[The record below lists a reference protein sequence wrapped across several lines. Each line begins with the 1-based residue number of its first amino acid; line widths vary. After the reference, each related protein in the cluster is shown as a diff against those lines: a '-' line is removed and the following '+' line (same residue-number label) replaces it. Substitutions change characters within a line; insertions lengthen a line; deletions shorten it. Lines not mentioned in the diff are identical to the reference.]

1 MSKSIALGLVGAGG
15 ILLAILLTGCS
26 DAPSPTPSARAVPT
40 PTMAP
45 TQAPT
50 ATPTSAPTMAPTN
63 TPTPEPTP
71 ATATLPLGVYLT
83 LCPATDIDLADD
95 LIFGDLSSELAAE
108 ADRFE
113 ALTPPAQLS
122 EWHLLNIEAYR
133 TAQAVADT
141 QPKDDVVDF
150 DSSLLIAA
158 ESAFIEKLREAA
170 ARVPKDVLQRMIEA
184 GCIGP
189 EEVPDDNEDVPDD
202 HGDSEGAATAIRVG
216 TEVRG
221 AVDYD
226 DDIDFFRFQA
236 ERGQSYQIDVAL
248 GTLDDSELV
257 LLGPDS
263 RELAY
268 NDDYGD
274 TYASRLYW
282 EDLSSGERYVVVWG
296 ADTSSRGT
304 YTLTVSLSDLIDDHG
319 NSEGDATAIRVGTEA
334 RGAVDYDDDIDFF
347 RFQAERGQ
355 SYQIDVALG
364 TLDDSIVELYDVNWS
379 FLDTNDD
386 YGDTYTSRLYWE
398 APSSGERYVAVYGY
412 GTGTYT
418 LTVSLVDDHGDD
430 IDDATVAAT
439 PLSLDEYLTLCVTTE
454 LELADDATFGDL
466 SSELAAEADRFEAL
480 TPPAQLSEWHLLN
493 IEGSRTIQAFV
504 ELQPKDD
511 VIDFVR
517 FFLMATISADSE
529 EKLRAAAARLP
540 EDVRRQ
546 MIEAGCID
554 PEDVL
559 DDHEDVPDD
568 HGNDID
574 DATAIR
580 VGADVR
586 GAMDYDG
593 DIDFFR
599 FQAERGQSYQI
610 DVALGTLDDSIVE
623 LHDVDWSFLDTN
635 DDYGDTYA
643 SRLYWEAPSSGERYV
658 AVEGYGT
665 GTYTLTVSLSDL
677 IDDHGNSEGGVTTIR
692 VGEMAED
699 MTVATGERL
708 QEVKS
713 RDKVICASRNDVPGY
728 GYLDASG
735 NNVGFDI
742 DLCRALAAAV
752 LGDPNK
758 IEIHLITAAERG
770 PTIQSGE
777 VDMLVRTV
785 TWTTSRDSQWGNY
798 AQTMFYDGQGFLVRK
813 DLGIS
818 SALELQGASVCVTQ
832 GTTTELNLQDFSNQ
846 NGLNIEPLTFEDPD
860 AAVAAY
866 EAGQCDAFTNDRS
879 QLAAI
884 SSAFENRADN
894 IILPETISE
903 EPMGPVVPHGDDQWF
918 DIVKTIMGILI
929 YAEAYGVSSSNVPT
943 SVTGD
948 TKVDRLFG
956 LEGSYGQESLGIS
969 NTAAQDVIRAVGNYG
984 EIYARNL
991 GPNGINLPR
1000 SDGDRNALWSAAP
1013 CEDCPKGGQIYSAPL
1028 R

>member
-1 MSKSIALGLVGAGG
+1 M
-15 ILLAILLTGCS
+15 
-26 DAPSPTPSARAVPT
+26 
-40 PTMAP
+40 
-45 TQAPT
+45 
-50 ATPTSAPTMAPTN
+50 
-63 TPTPEPTP
+63 
-71 ATATLPLGVYLT
+71 
-83 LCPATDIDLADD
+83 
-95 LIFGDLSSELAAE
+95 
-108 ADRFE
+108 
-113 ALTPPAQLS
+113 
-122 EWHLLNIEAYR
+122 
-133 TAQAVADT
+133 
-141 QPKDDVVDF
+141 
-150 DSSLLIAA
+150 
-158 ESAFIEKLREAA
+158 
-170 ARVPKDVLQRMIEA
+170 
-184 GCIGP
+184 
-189 EEVPDDNEDVPDD
+189 
-202 HGDSEGAATAIRVG
+202 
-216 TEVRG
+216 
-221 AVDYD
+221 
-226 DDIDFFRFQA
+226 
-236 ERGQSYQIDVAL
+236 
-248 GTLDDSELV
+248 
-257 LLGPDS
+257 
-263 RELAY
+263 
-268 NDDYGD
+268 
-274 TYASRLYW
+274 
-282 EDLSSGERYVVVWG
+282 
-296 ADTSSRGT
+296 
-304 YTLTVSLSDLIDDHG
+304 
-319 NSEGDATAIRVGTEA
+319 
-334 RGAVDYDDDIDFF
+334 
-347 RFQAERGQ
+347 
-355 SYQIDVALG
+355 
-364 TLDDSIVELYDVNWS
+364 
-379 FLDTNDD
+379 
-386 YGDTYTSRLYWE
+386 
-398 APSSGERYVAVYGY
+398 
-412 GTGTYT
+412 
-418 LTVSLVDDHGDD
+418 
-430 IDDATVAAT
+430 
-439 PLSLDEYLTLCVTTE
+439 
-454 LELADDATFGDL
+454 
-466 SSELAAEADRFEAL
+466 EAL

-493 IEGSRTIQAFV
+493 IEGFRTIQAFV
-504 ELQPKDD
+504 DLQPKDD
-511 VIDFVR
+511 VIDIAR
-517 FFLMATISADSE
+517 FFLMAAISADSE

-623 LHDVDWSFLDTN
+623 LYDVDWSFLETN

-677 IDDHGNSEGGVTTIR
+677 IDDHGNSEGGVTAIR

-846 NGLNIEPLTFEDPD
+846 NGLNIEPLTFEDTD

-879 QLAAI
+879 QLAVLSTAL
-884 SSAFENRADN
+884 ADQDAHT
-894 IILPETISE
+894 ILPETISE
-903 EPMGPVVPHGDDQWF
+903 EPLGPVVPHGDDQWF
-918 DIVKTIMGILI
+918 DIVKTVMGILI